1 MASPSA
7 PSAVYGS
14 ETVARTLMGAT
25 GQACKVTGF
34 ALTSTSAL
42 YFANALTS
50 TGVAV
55 IEYLPNLVNT
65 TAPKTFFNHMASKA
79 TLGWSAVFWLSCAL
93 VSGIVVR
100 KLGTSVSDDG
110 NIQKAETFLYG
121 EKKQS

>member
-1 MASPSA
+1 
-7 PSAVYGS
+7 
-14 ETVARTLMGAT
+14 
-25 GQACKVTGF
+25 
-34 ALTSTSAL
+34 
-42 YFANALTS
+42 
-50 TGVAV
+50 
-55 IEYLPNLVNT
+55 
-65 TAPKTFFNHMASKA
+65 MASKA

>member
-1 MASPSA
+1 
-7 PSAVYGS
+7 
-14 ETVARTLMGAT
+14 MGAT